1 MNLTINSIIRLDIE
15 LNMKLVDFKSG
26 VHFLSVV
33 CGIARLELRHAT
45 TTKKVFLSL
54 EL

>member
-1 MNLTINSIIRLDIE
+1 MLLQDYYIKT
-15 LNMKLVDFKSG
+15 LNKLKVIHFKSG